1 MKRKTL
7 NAFNRLEK
15 QRQELLLFYKQF
27 SDDQLKFK
35 PEPVSWNM
43 LQVLRH
49 LVTAESQSLIIIK
62 RKISRAAEL
71 PNVNIQTKIRAFLL
85 KIALALPIKFKAPK
99 VAHVNEEYPDFDVM
113 RDEWSRVRHDFNELL
128 IHTDDDFFTKT
139 VYQHPRAGFLTL
151 KQAIVFMEDHIEH
164 HRKQIDRIRRDKNF
178 PAS

>member
-1 MKRKTL
+1 M
-7 NAFNRLEK
+7 NAFNRLEN
-15 QRQELLLFYKQF
+15 QRREVMLFYKQF
-27 SDDQLKFK
+27 SEDQLKFK
-35 PEPVSWNM
+35 PEPASWNM

-62 RKISRAAEL
+62 RKISRAEEL

-99 VAHVNEEYPDFDVM
+99 VAHVNEEYPDFDRM
-113 RDEWSRVRHDFNELL
+113 REEWSGIRNDFKKFL
-128 IHTDDDFFTKT
+128 INLDENNFKKT